1 MTHHPTLPLSSL
13 SRRSVMG
20 RAVVVC
26 GALVLGSRFGQT
38 LAQEATPGA
47 GPVEFLWETRGDPAD
62 PLGNPSHLAVAPDG
76 NIWVADGDN
85 DRFQIFAP
93 DGILLEAWGTSG
105 SGEGQIDFETV
116 GLGGSD
122 EGAIAFAPD
131 GTFYVADVGNHRIQ
145 KFGPD
150 RDFLT
155 AWGSKGREP
164 GQFDTPIDLVVD
176 GQGRVYVLD
185 SFSSTVSPDPETGAV
200 QVFDADGRFLAA
212 WGEIGTE
219 PGQMRGPL
227 GIGFDPNGTLLVAEV
242 DNNRVQRFTLE
253 GELLDGWGKY
263 GVHDGEFIWAM
274 DAAVDAA
281 GHVFVTDYANHR
293 VQVFDYEGQFLTAWG
308 KHGTDPGQFASAL
321 GVAVGGDGT
330 VYVTDEGKRLQAFRV
345 RDLPAAGPVTS
356 TTPVNAAGTP
366 ST

>member
-1 MTHHPTLPLSSL
+1 MKHHLTLPTSGL

-26 GALVLGSRFGQT
+26 GALVLGSRFGHT
-38 LAQEATPGA
+38 LAQEATPSA

-155 AWGSKGREP
+155 AWG
-164 GQFDTPIDLVVD
+164 
-176 GQGRVYVLD
+176 
-185 SFSSTVSPDPETGAV
+185 
-200 QVFDADGRFLAA
+200 
-212 WGEIGTE
+212 
-219 PGQMRGPL
+219 
-227 GIGFDPNGTLLVAEV
+227 
-242 DNNRVQRFTLE
+242 
-253 GELLDGWGKY
+253 KY
-263 GVHDGEFIWAM
+263 
-274 DAAVDAA
+274 
-281 GHVFVTDYANHR
+281 
-293 VQVFDYEGQFLTAWG
+293 
-308 KHGTDPGQFASAL
+308 GTDPGQFASAL

-366 ST
+366 SA